1 MEGSH
6 LLWLRADPLIDG
18 YNDTLTDGY
27 ALKRKRFAL
36 IILGF
41 LRHRQEGLNKRIRDG
56 GTAKV

>member
-1 MEGSH
+1 V
-6 LLWLRADPLIDG
+6 LRADPLIDG

>member
-1 MEGSH
+1 M
-6 LLWLRADPLIDG
+6 RADSLIDG